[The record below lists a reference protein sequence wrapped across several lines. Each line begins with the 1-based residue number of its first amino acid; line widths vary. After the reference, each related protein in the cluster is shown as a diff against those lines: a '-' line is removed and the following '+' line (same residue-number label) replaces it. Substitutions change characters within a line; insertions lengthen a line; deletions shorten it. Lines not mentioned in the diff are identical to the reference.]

1 MAHIL
6 KCPTRDEL
14 VRLNDDELP
23 GDLSESLFDHIE
35 SCERC
40 SSIYGE
46 LDDPPDNLGS
56 RFAHISPEDLEKAR
70 EDIEADVLRDTAASL
85 FPKLSG
91 LMRQRELQP
100 ALHPPCDVR
109 DYRVLRRIGSGG
121 MGEVYEAKHVL
132 SGRHDAIKVIRRFRQ
147 DAPAAEERFLKEIRT
162 VAQLNHPNV
171 VITHSPWREPD
182 GNLYLA
188 QELLKGKSLQELV
201 DLGEFGGPKEIIDA
215 MIGTCRG
222 LEHAHTKKILHRD
235 IKPANVMRLED
246 GTIKVIDFGLAS
258 APESGESAI
267 LVGAGTVGYMSP
279 EQAHGTEPLDDRSDI
294 YSAGRMLK
302 YLLAKTPIASASK
315 RQIRAARKLEA
326 LADWMTHKSPGK
338 RPRNITV
345 VISRLE
351 KIRRALLRSRV
362 MTALAASVI
371 LTAVAL
377 GIWVFVAN
385 YGDNTRG
392 IADRS
397 VVQDEVT
404 RQLEERQQ
412 QANEALAKHWK
423 IEGPRLERERAEFRS
438 KVESNIEGFLS
449 GLPDHGISNDLASI
463 LPQLP
468 GMVTSTVPQPP
479 TYDQG
484 TGELVY
490 TVRLA
495 PNEAAYRASL
505 PRLRQTLDSIAIG
518 EPEETTVRPTSLRS
532 GESEDVLPV
541 YSVLQIA
548 RDPRTA
554 GTQGIVSLLIDW
566 NSAQTF
572 QVWRHY
578 VVDFGSIDVKGTGWQ
593 FIKPTSKHWLQTI
606 AARGDD
612 DFGKVMAFPL
622 MTRTIETQFLDES
635 GDKLDIDSWEWL
647 GRNYFAV
654 PLSEDTLSNGLP
666 ADHTLSGV
674 PNVLV
679 SPISQHLQRPDD
691 PLLVDQ
697 WTYSSNSTY
706 SNKWDNFRVTIAPF
720 SMVQSSFA
728 GKIWWDQRPPNA
740 RSGGPVNALVFAS
753 ASTTTRRIRFDSEL
767 VRKIATVK
775 VSTRTATAK

>member
-1 MAHIL
+1 MAQIL

-70 EDIEADVLRDTAASL
+70 EDIEADVLRESL

-109 DYRVLRRIGSGG
+109 DYRVLRRIGFGG

-171 VITHSPWREPD
+171 VITHSPWREQD

-258 APESGESAI
+258 AAESGESAI

-279 EQAHGTEPLDDRSDI
+279 EQAHGTKPLDDRSDI
-294 YSAGRMLK
+294 YSAGHMLT
-302 YLLAKTPIASASK
+302 YLLDETPNALYSK

-326 LADWMTHKSPGK
+326 LADWMNRTSPK
-338 RPRNITV
+338 ARPKNITV

-362 MTALAASVI
+362 KTALAASVI
-371 LTAVAL
+371 LAAVAL
-377 GIWVFVAN
+377 GIWVIAAN
-385 YGDNTRG
+385 YGDNTGG
-392 IADRS
+392 ITDRAD
-397 VVQDEVT
+397 VQDEVT
-404 RQLEERQQ
+404 RQLDARQQ
-412 QANEALAKHWK
+412 QAKKQLEAEQEQFNAAL
-423 IEGPRLERERAEFRS
+423 GAEVAADVAEAIAR
-438 KVESNIEGFLS
+438 
-449 GLPDHGISNDLASI
+449 LPDQVPVFSRTSPLLMELLS
-463 LPQLP
+463 QLP

-495 PNEAAYRASL
+495 SDEAAYRASL
-505 PRLRQTLDSIAIG
+505 PRLRQTLDSIAVG
-518 EPEETTVRPTSLRS
+518 KPEETTVRPTQLRY
-532 GESEDVLPV
+532 GESEGVPSV
-541 YSVLQIA
+541 YSITQLQS
-548 RDPRTA
+548 DPRTA

-566 NSAQTF
+566 NSAQAF

-593 FIKPTSKHWLQTI
+593 FIKPTRQHWLQTV
-606 AARGDD
+606 AARGED

-654 PLSEDTLSNGLP
+654 PLPQNTLSNGLP

-697 WTYSSNSTY
+697 WTYW
-706 SNKWDNFRVTIAPF
+706 NKTDNFRVTIAPF

-728 GKIWWDQRPPNA
+728 GKIWQDQRPPNA
-740 RSGGPVNALVFAS
+740 RIGGAVKALVFAS
-753 ASTTTRRIRFDSEL
+753 ASMKTRRIRFDSEL

-775 VSTRTATAK
+775 VSTRTKTAK

>member
-258 APESGESAI
+258 AAESGESAI

-326 LADWMTHKSPGK
+326 LADWMTHKSPK
-338 RPRNITV
+338 ARPKNITV

-351 KIRRALLRSRV
+351 KIRRDLLRSRV
-362 MTALAASVI
+362 KTALAASVI
-371 LTAVAL
+371 LAAVAL
-377 GIWVFVAN
+377 GIWVIAAN
-385 YGDNTRG
+385 YGDNTGG
-392 IADRS
+392 ITDRAD
-397 VVQDEVT
+397 VQDEVT
-404 RQLEERQQ
+404 RQLDARQQ
-412 QANEALAKHWK
+412 QAKKQLEAEQEQFNAALGAELAANV
-423 IEGPRLERERAEFRS
+423 AEAIAS
-438 KVESNIEGFLS
+438 
-449 GLPDHGISNDLASI
+449 LPDQVPVFSRTSPLLMELWS
-463 LPQLP
+463 QLP

-495 PNEAAYRASL
+495 PDEAAYRASL
-505 PRLRQTLDSIAIG
+505 PRLRQTLDSIAVG
-518 EPEETTVRPTSLRS
+518 KPEETTVRPTKLRS
-532 GESEDVLPV
+532 VEPGDVLPV
-541 YSVLQIA
+541 YSIPQLES
-548 RDPRTA
+548 DPRTA

-578 VVDFGSIDVKGTGWQ
+578 VVDFGSIDVTGAGLQ
-593 FIKPTSKHWLQTI
+593 SIKPTRQHWLQTI

-612 DFGKVMAFPL
+612 DFGKVMAFTL
-622 MTRTIETQFLDES
+622 MSRTVETRFFDDA
-635 GDKLDIDSWEWL
+635 GAKVDVDSWEWL
-647 GRNYFAV
+647 GRNYV
-654 PLSEDTLSNGLP
+654 DVGLPQNTLSNGLA
-666 ADHTLSGV
+666 ADRTLSGV
-674 PNVLV
+674 PNLLV
-679 SPISQHLQRPDD
+679 SPTHRHLGRPDE
-691 PLLVDQ
+691 PVLVAG
-697 WTYSSNSTY
+697 WTQGSQSDMN
-706 SNKWDNFRVTIAPF
+706 NFHVTIAPF
-720 SMVQSSFA
+720 SMVQSTFA
-728 GKIWWDQRPPNA
+728 GTTR
-740 RSGGPVNALVFAS
+740 ALVFSPACVQ
-753 ASTTTRRIRFDSEL
+753 TRTVRLDSEL
-767 VRKIATVK
+767 WRKIATVK
-775 VSTRTATAK
+775 VSTRVATAK

>member
-1 MAHIL
+1 MAQIL

-46 LDDPPDNLGS
+46 LDDPPDNIGS
-56 RFAHISPEDLEKAR
+56 RFAHVSPEDLEKAR
-70 EDIEADVLRDTAASL
+70 EDIEADVLRESL

-109 DYRVLRRIGSGG
+109 DYRVLRRIGFGG

-147 DAPAAEERFLKEIRT
+147 DTPAAEERFLKEIRT
-162 VAQLNHPNV
+162 VAQLNHPNI
-171 VITHSPWREPD
+171 VITYSPWREQD

-188 QELLKGKSLQELV
+188 QELLKGKSLQELG
-201 DLGEFGGPKEIIDA
+201 DRGKFGGPKEIIDA

-258 APESGESAI
+258 AAESGESAI

-302 YLLAKTPIASASK
+302 YLLAKTPIASSSK

-326 LADWMTHKSPGK
+326 LADWMTHKSPK
-338 RPRNITV
+338 ARPKNITV

-351 KIRRALLRSRV
+351 KIRRDLLRSRV
-362 MTALAASVI
+362 KTALQASAI
-371 LTAVAL
+371 LAVVAL
-377 GIWVFVAN
+377 GISVIVAN
-385 YGDNTRG
+385 YGDNTGG

-397 VVQDEVT
+397 VVQDEVA
-404 RQLEERQQ
+404 RQLDARQQ
-412 QANEALAKHWK
+412 HAKKQLEAEQEQFNAAL
-423 IEGPRLERERAEFRS
+423 GAE
-438 KVESNIEGFLS
+438 VAESLSRS
-449 GLPDHGISNDLASI
+449 GLPDRVLVFSNDLPLLSS
-463 LPQLP
+463 LLSQLS
-468 GMVTSTVPQPP
+468 GMVTPTVPQEP
-479 TYDQG
+479 TYDQSE
-484 TGELVY
+484 GELVY

-505 PRLRQTLDSIAIG
+505 SRLRQALDSIAVG
-518 EPEETTVRPTSLRS
+518 KPEETTVRPTLLRS
-532 GESEDVLPV
+532 GVSEVVPSV
-541 YSVLQIA
+541 YSITQLES
-548 RDPRTA
+548 DPRTA

-593 FIKPTSKHWLQTI
+593 FIKPTRQHWLQTV

-622 MTRTIETQFLDES
+622 MTRTIETQFLDDS
-635 GDKLDIDSWEWL
+635 GAKVDVDSWEWL
-647 GRNYFAV
+647 GRNYV
-654 PLSEDTLSNGLP
+654 DVGLSQNTLSNGLP
-666 ADHTLSGV
+666 ADRSLSGV

-679 SPISQHLQRPDD
+679 SPVYQHLQRPDE
-691 PLLVDQ
+691 PVLVNE
-697 WTYSSNSTY
+697 WTFGAHNRT
-706 SNKWDNFRVTIAPF
+706 NNFRVTIAPF

-728 GKIWWDQRPPNA
+728 GTTK
-740 RSGGPVNALVFAS
+740 ALVFSPAS
-753 ASTTTRRIRFDSEL
+753 MKTRRIRFDPEL

-775 VSTRTATAK
+775 VSTRTKTAW

>member
-1 MAHIL
+1 MTQIL

-70 EDIEADVLRDTAASL
+70 EDIEADVLRESL

-109 DYRVLRRIGSGG
+109 DYRVLRRIGFGG

-147 DAPAAEERFLKEIRT
+147 DTPAAEERFLKEIRT
-162 VAQLNHPNV
+162 VAQLNHPNI
-171 VITHSPWREPD
+171 VITHSPWREQD

-188 QELLKGKSLQELV
+188 QELLNGKSLQELV
-201 DLGEFGGPKEIIDA
+201 NLGEFGGPKEIIDA

-258 APESGESAI
+258 AAESGESAI

-279 EQAHGTEPLDDRSDI
+279 EQAHGTKPLDDRSDI

-302 YLLAKTPIASASK
+302 YLLARTPIASASK

-362 MTALAASVI
+362 KTALQASAI
-371 LTAVAL
+371 LAVVAL
-377 GIWVFVAN
+377 GISVIAAN
-385 YGDNTRG
+385 YGDNTGG

-412 QANEALAKHWK
+412 QANEALAKEWK
-423 IEGPRLERERAEFRS
+423 IEGPRLERAGAEFRS
-438 KVESNIEGFLS
+438 NVESTLEGFLS

-468 GMVTSTVPQPP
+468 GMVTATVPQEP
-479 TYDQG
+479 TYDQSE
-484 TGELVY
+484 GELVY

-495 PNEAAYRASL
+495 SDEAAFRASL
-505 PRLRQTLDSIAIG
+505 SRLRQTLDSIAVG
-518 EPEETTVRPTSLRS
+518 KPEETTVRPTLLRS
-532 GESEDVLPV
+532 GVSEVVPSV
-541 YSVLQIA
+541 YSITQLES
-548 RDPRTA
+548 DPRTV

-578 VVDFGSIDVKGTGWQ
+578 VVDFGSIDVTGTGLQ
-593 FIKPTSKHWLQTI
+593 FIKPTRQHWLQTV

-612 DFGKVMAFPL
+612 GYGYGKVMAFSL
-622 MTRTIETQFLDES
+622 MTRTIETQFLDDS
-635 GDKLDIDSWEWL
+635 GAKVDVDSWEWL
-647 GRNYFAV
+647 GRNYVDVGLA
-654 PLSEDTLSNGLP
+654 SNTLTMGVP
-666 ADHTLSGV
+666 ADCTISGV
-674 PNVLV
+674 PNLLV
-679 SPISQHLQRPDD
+679 SPVYQHLQRPDE
-691 PLLVDQ
+691 PVLING
-697 WTYSSNSTY
+697 WTHGRPRGTTN
-706 SNKWDNFRVTIAPF
+706 NFRVTIAPF
-720 SMVQSSFA
+720 SMVQSTFA
-728 GKIWWDQRPPNA
+728 GTTK
-740 RSGGPVNALVFAS
+740 ALVFSLAS
-753 ASTTTRRIRFDSEL
+753 MKTRRIRFDSEL

-775 VSTRTATAK
+775 VSTRTKTAK

>member
-1 MAHIL
+1 MAQIL

-70 EDIEADVLRDTAASL
+70 EDIEADVLRESL
-85 FPKLSG
+85 FPKMSG
-91 LMRQRELQP
+91 LIRQRELQP

-109 DYRVLRRIGSGG
+109 DYRVLRRIGFGG

-162 VAQLNHPNV
+162 VAQLNHPNI
-171 VITHSPWREPD
+171 VITHSPWREQD

-201 DLGEFGGPKEIIDA
+201 NLGEFGGPKEIIDA

-258 APESGESAI
+258 AAESGESAI

-326 LADWMTHKSPGK
+326 LADRMTHKSPGK

-362 MTALAASVI
+362 KTALQASAI
-371 LTAVAL
+371 LAVVAL
-377 GIWVFVAN
+377 GISVIVASN
-385 YGDNTRG
+385 GDNTGG

-404 RQLEERQQ
+404 RQLDARKQ
-412 QANEALAKHWK
+412 QANEALAKEWK
-423 IEGPRLERERAEFRS
+423 IEGPRLERETAGLRS
-438 KVESNIEGFLS
+438 KVESNIEGLLS

-468 GMVTSTVPQPP
+468 GMVMATVPQEP
-479 TYDQG
+479 TYDQSE
-484 TGELVY
+484 GELVY

-495 PNEAAYRASL
+495 PNEAAYRESL

-518 EPEETTVRPTSLRS
+518 EPEETTVRPTKLRS
-532 GESEDVLPV
+532 GESEDALPV
-541 YSVLQIA
+541 YSVPQIA

-572 QVWRHY
+572 QVWRRY

-593 FIKPTSKHWLQTI
+593 FIKPTRQHWLQTV

-622 MTRTIETQFLDES
+622 MTRTIETQFLDAS
-635 GDKLDIDSWEWL
+635 GAKVDVDSWEWL
-647 GRNYFAV
+647 GRNYV
-654 PLSEDTLSNGLP
+654 DVGLSQNTLSNGLP
-666 ADHTLSGV
+666 ADRSLSGV

-679 SPISQHLQRPDD
+679 SPIYQHLLRPNE
-691 PLLVDQ
+691 PVLVNE
-697 WTYSSNSTY
+697 WTFGTPQNDT
-706 SNKWDNFRVTIAPF
+706 NNFRVTIGPF
-720 SMVQSSFA
+720 SMVQSTFA
-728 GKIWWDQRPPNA
+728 GTTK
-740 RSGGPVNALVFAS
+740 ALVFS
-753 ASTTTRRIRFDSEL
+753 PASTTTRRIRFDSEL
-767 VRKIATVK
+767 VRNIATVK
-775 VSTRTATAK
+775 VSTRTKKAK